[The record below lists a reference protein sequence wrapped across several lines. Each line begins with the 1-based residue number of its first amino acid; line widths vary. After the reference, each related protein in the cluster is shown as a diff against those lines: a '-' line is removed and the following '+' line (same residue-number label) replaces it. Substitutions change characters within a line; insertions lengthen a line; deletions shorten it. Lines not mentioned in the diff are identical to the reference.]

1 MLQHWFGFTGPAS
14 AQVLGESFDPL
25 DIIANPSDPTYT
37 GAESTAE
44 VPDSFVLH
52 QNYPNPFNP
61 ATTIEYRLGVQ
72 GSVRL
77 DVIDLTGRRIE
88 TLVDRTQPPGQYSV
102 QFDAAGLPSG
112 TYLYQLRVGTQV
124 ASRRMVL
131 LR

>member
-1 MLQHWFGFTGPAS
+1 
-14 AQVLGESFDPL
+14 
-25 DIIANPSDPTYT
+25 
-37 GAESTAE
+37 
-44 VPDSFVLH
+44 FVLH

-61 ATTIEYRLGVQ
+61 ATTIEYRLGVP
-72 GSVRL
+72 GSVTL

-88 TLVDRTQPPGQYSV
+88 TLVDRMQPPGQYSV